1 MFRKSLFWLHLVCGI
16 LSGIIIAI
24 LCGTGAILAFEKEI
38 LAWVDRDQLKVDVSS
53 EATRLSIDKLYAA
66 ARSAEPDTTF
76 SSIETQADPTSAW
89 KLVVGRGDFRY
100 IDPYSGEIEEP
111 ASKSWKPFFS
121 FNLRLHRWLVQSG
134 DSRAIG
140 KHITGAANLI
150 FILLGVTGLYLW
162 FPRAFVWRLF
172 KNGLLF
178 SKNAK
183 GKNRDFNW
191 HNVFGFWALIPILI
205 MAITGSVFSYGWSR
219 DLANKLLGPS
229 LSRAPLQT
237 DQEVS
242 RRGRPLSLEDRYA
255 SVQNWSND
263 WSSITL
269 PLGSGRGRR
278 GGQGTANTGG
288 QSGNQG
294 EQAVQRGH
302 QHGSH
307 NHGASDQGTVAGGN
321 RGSHGHSHNHGG
333 GGQGGGSRGGGRGNS
348 GTISIKEEGEWFPLS
363 PARILMN
370 PRNGEILASSNPK
383 EWTFTQKIR
392 ASIRGI
398 HTGEAGLLPGKIIAF
413 LGCAAGL
420 MLVYTGFA
428 LSWRRFFGNKPKAK
442 TQAEPEKEAETL
454 VTAN

>member
-1 MFRKSLFWLHLVCGI
+1 MFRKALFWLHLSLGI
-16 LSGIIIAI
+16 VSGIIIAM

-38 LAWVDRDQLKVDVSS
+38 LAWVDRDQLQVDIPID
-53 EATRLSIDKLYAA
+53 ATRLSIDELYAA

-76 SSIETQADPTSAW
+76 SSIETQADSSKAW
-89 KLVVGRGDFRY
+89 KLTVGRGDFRY
-100 IDPYSGEIEEP
+100 LNPYTGEIAEP

-140 KHITGAANLI
+140 KHITGAANLA
-150 FILLGVTGLYLW
+150 FIGLGLSGLYLW
-162 FPRAFVWRLF
+162 FPRTLVWRLF
-172 KNGLLF
+172 KNNLLF
-178 SKNAK
+178 SKKAK
-183 GKNRDFNW
+183 GKNRDYNW

-229 LSRAPLQT
+229 LSRAPLQS
-237 DQEVS
+237 DQEIS

-255 SVQNWSND
+255 SAQGWSDD

-269 PLGSGRGRR
+269 PLASGRGRR
-278 GGQGTANTGG
+278 GGPGAANTERGTGG
-288 QSGNQG
+288 GS

-302 QHGSH
+302 NHRARGQGEVAAG
-307 NHGASDQGTVAGGN
+307 NHG
-321 RGSHGHSHNHGG
+321 HGHSH
-333 GGQGGGSRGGGRGNS
+333 GGSGQSRGSGRGSS
-348 GTISIKEEGEWFPLS
+348 GTISIKEKGQWFPLS
-363 PARILMN
+363 PSRLLMN
-370 PRNGEILASSNPK
+370 PRNGEILASSDVK
-383 EWTFTQKIR
+383 EWTFRQKIR
-392 ASIRGI
+392 ASIRGM

-428 LSWRRFFGNKPKAK
+428 LSWRRFFGKKKSIAIH
-442 TQAEPEKEAETL
+442 QAEEGEKKRELAMIPD
-454 VTAN
+454 A